1 MGFYNPPSYQTGKKK
16 HTGPDTYDQCWSARS
31 TGAVGQR
38 FVELLAD
45 HPWFNLSTLAAS
57 DRSAGKPYWQDREL
71 ASRYAISGKDRK
83 TQGRANFAK
92 SDEGR

>member
-1 MGFYNPPSYQTGKKK
+1 MINVGVLG
-16 HTGPDTYDQCWSARS
+16 A

-45 HPWFNLSTLAAS
+45 HPWFNLINTRRLGSQC
-57 DRSAGKPYWQDREL
+57 GKAIWQDREL

-83 TQGRANFAK
+83 TQGSANIAK